1 MPAAPA
7 NPVEKSAHRG
17 VHGAWG
23 KGSACVCCLAP
34 LWCNWG
40 HKRLAGNFPETS
52 KKLPQRQPAPPAM
65 GWGWAAAPAPAPMA
79 HKWCS
84 APLQGL
90 QAATG
95 ARAGLGW
102 LARSQPP
109 QQGHTGCVWGGG
121 GGPEWPLG
129 RPGVGPLCHS
139 PPWPPLA
146 RPRATGGKGRG
157 LGWPWGYVFRLNSD

>member
-7 NPVEKSAHRG
+7 NPGEKTAHRG

-40 HKRLAGNFPETS
+40 HKRLAGDFPETS
-52 KKLPQRQPAPPAM
+52 KKLSQWQPARRPPWVGGGPLRQPLPPWPTSGAVPPCKACRQPLVPGLVWA
-65 GWGWAAAPAPAPMA
+65 GWHEA
-79 HKWCS
+79 S
-84 APLQGL
+84 PLNR
-90 QAATG
+90 AT
-95 ARAGLGW
+95 
-102 LARSQPP
+102 LAVF
-109 QQGHTGCVWGGG
+109 GGGG
-121 GGPEWPLG
+121 GGPECPPG
-129 RPGVGPLCHS
+129 RPRVGPLCHS

-157 LGWPWGYVFRLNSD
+157 LGWPWGCSV